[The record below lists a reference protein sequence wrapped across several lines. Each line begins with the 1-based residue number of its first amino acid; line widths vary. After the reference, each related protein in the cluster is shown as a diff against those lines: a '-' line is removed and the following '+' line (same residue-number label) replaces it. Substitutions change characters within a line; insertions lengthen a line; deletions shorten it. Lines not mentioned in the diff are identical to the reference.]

1 MIFHPVRLSIHIKT
15 FKTFEME
22 TFLKIENIKLW
33 ARVGVLA
40 QERELGQL
48 FSLDIFLWTDF
59 KKCTANDDINK
70 TVDYSKLV
78 KILKDHSKKIYCLTI
93 EKYSNEILKTI
104 NKEFKPK
111 RTRIMLTKCSPPI
124 TGFDGKV
131 SIVRFLENN

>member
-1 MIFHPVRLSIHIKT
+1 MIFLLGNQLIPIRIYRYI
-15 FKTFEME
+15 FME
-22 TFLKIENIKLW
+22 TFLKIEDIKLW
-33 ARVGVLA
+33 ARVGVLDE
-40 QERELGQL
+40 ERELGQL
-48 FSLDIFLWTDF
+48 FTLDVHLWIDF
-59 KKCTANDDINK
+59 ENCTKNDDIKK

-111 RTRIMLTKCSPPI
+111 RTKIMLTKCSPPI